1 MRISCDVVSNL
12 GGAALECGKDGSFF
26 VWLDTDGGL
35 PFVHSQ
41 SGDKLLNWT
50 LLSKETPL

>member
-1 MRISCDVVSNL
+1 MRICDVLESSAGDFVERMEVS
-12 GGAALECGKDGSFF
+12 F
-26 VWLDTDGGL
+26 VWLDTDGGS

-50 LLSKETPL
+50 LLSKETPP

>member
-1 MRISCDVVSNL
+1 MRISCDVLESC
-12 GGAALECGKDGSFF
+12 AAVVECGKDGSFF